1 MIMYY
6 GTFCSIQITYCW
18 ARRLWQRSD
27 DSRNVGIYKC
37 RQGENLLR
45 SSCLE
50 DSANELDYD
59 GSEGKRLRQYQA
71 DRTDSGLYP
80 LVFCDVISLK
90 LKVLP
95 PQFNGYS
102 NVEKSRMAHKSWV
115 FSFLKI
121 KGSPK
126 LCKYEMKDYWRMKN
140 SQKLR
145 NVDEKCVII

>member
-1 MIMYY
+1 
-6 GTFCSIQITYCW
+6 
-18 ARRLWQRSD
+18 
-27 DSRNVGIYKC
+27 
-37 RQGENLLR
+37 
-45 SSCLE
+45 LE

-102 NVEKSRMAHKSWV
+102 NVEKSRMAHKS
-115 FSFLKI
+115 
-121 KGSPK
+121 
-126 LCKYEMKDYWRMKN
+126 
-140 SQKLR
+140 
-145 NVDEKCVII
+145 